1 MDRYYISWAAA
12 RVNAGLTLDNVTSI
26 LKVSKN
32 TLINWEKYRSEPTIS
47 QAKILCDLYGVPA
60 DMVDTNGLKRGFLCS
75 KNQIKFDGKEAE

>member
-12 RVNAGLTLDNVTSI
+12 RVNAGLTLENVAQI

-47 QAKILCDLYGVPA
+47 QAKTMCDLYKVPA
-60 DMVDTNGLKRGFLCS
+60 DMVDTNGLKRGFLCPE
-75 KNQIKFDGKEAE
+75 NQI